1 MLFAEPDLS
10 GGGCRVPG
18 AESSANPC
26 HNFEMQRT
34 FVGVEETLRILL
46 FAYLVWIP
54 LPFGSVTQSAQL
66 PLVLLPLFIFVFAAT
81 LRFVQR
87 SGPAATAPY
96 LAWSAAG
103 LILIVVTAV
112 QLIPLPPSV
121 TRLLSPAA
129 HELWSG
135 ARDVHRLLEPG
146 DAFRD
151 NFPLSVAPVRTRIHL
166 LRLLAYLAAF
176 QSAALLIRHQQH
188 RLRLALALCVS
199 GGVEVVFGL
208 QQLYRGDMKVWGWEN
223 TRIFNRVTGTYV
235 NPNHY
240 AHYLAVIFPIALYLL
255 LSAIGRQ
262 KSRGN
267 THLKGFLERGLLPAV
282 VGIATATGCL
292 AGILIAQSRGA
303 LLALI
308 AGLAGVFAT
317 FAVRH
322 LRSSRSGRSK
332 RMAVPVFVVAIGI
345 AVTAI
350 VLVQFFGVRQ
360 TIARFAPLPQERE
373 TLVGRTV
380 GIQTATAVWRLFPVF
395 GSGLGTFED
404 VVLMRQSPDFPRV
417 FTHAHNDY
425 LELAATAGIGGALA
439 VLALMVGYV
448 LLWKDALA
456 SADRLSRERRRFLQ
470 AALVILTIVAVHA
483 LFDFN
488 FFIPA
493 NAATVAVIAG
503 AAATVAAPRDENG
516 LPPQRS
522 HS

>member
-1 MLFAEPDLS
+1 
-10 GGGCRVPG
+10 
-18 AESSANPC
+18 
-26 HNFEMQRT
+26 MQQT
-34 FVGVEETLRILL
+34 FVGAEETLRILL

-54 LPFGSVTQSAQL
+54 LPFGSVTQFAQL
-66 PLVLLPLFIFVFAAT
+66 PLVLVPLLIFVFAAT
-81 LRFVQR
+81 LRFLQR
-87 SGPAATAPY
+87 SGPVVTPPY

-103 LILIVVTAV
+103 LILMVATAV
-112 QLIPLPPSV
+112 QLIPFPPSV
-121 TRLLSPAA
+121 TRFLSPAA

-135 ARDVHRLLEPG
+135 AREVHNLLVPG
-146 DAFRD
+146 DVFRES
-151 NFPLSVAPVRTRIHL
+151 FPLSVAPVRTRIHL
-166 LRLLAYLAAF
+166 LRLLAYIAAF
-176 QSAALLIRHQQH
+176 HSAALLIRHQQH
-188 RLRLALALCVS
+188 RLRLALALCIS

-240 AHYLAVIFPIALYLL
+240 AHYLAVVFPIALYLL
-255 LSAIGRQ
+255 LNAISRQ
-262 KSRGN
+262 KSRESA
-267 THLKGFLERGLLPAV
+267 HLKGFLERRLLPAV
-282 VGIATATGCL
+282 VGIVTAAGCL

-303 LLALI
+303 LLALV
-308 AGLAGVFAT
+308 AGLGGVFT
-317 FAVRH
+317 IFAVRH
-322 LRSSRSGRSK
+322 LRSSRSWRPGK
-332 RMAVPVFVVAIGI
+332 RAIPVLVVAIGI

-350 VLVQFFGVRQ
+350 VLVQFFGVSQ
-360 TIARFAPLPQERE
+360 TVARFAPLPEERE

-380 GIQTATAVWRLFPVF
+380 GIQTAAAVWRLFPVF

-439 VLALMVGYV
+439 VLGMMLGYV

-456 SADRLSRERRRFLQ
+456 LAARLSRERRRFLQ
-470 AALVILTIVAVHA
+470 AALVVLTIVAVHA

-503 AAATVAAPRDENG
+503 AAATVAATREENG
-516 LPPQRS
+516 LPPLRS
-522 HS
+522 DS